1 MYLKAV
7 CPACH
12 IELIHNID
20 IYNRGGEGV
29 SAMASIEETWV
40 LREFVSARVLEISS
54 MLPVSLKHVSK
65 LLRREGL
72 GNLAEEIIEEVKVN
86 AGAYEQKGILRSA

>member
-1 MYLKAV
+1 MYLRAV
-7 CPACH
+7 CPVCQT
-12 IELIHNID
+12 ELIHNID
-20 IYNRGGEGV
+20 IYNGVGEGIL
-29 SAMASIEETWV
+29 AMGSINETWV

-65 LLRREGL
+65 LLKREGL
-72 GNLAEEIIEEVKVN
+72 GNLAEEIIEEVKVY

>member
-1 MYLKAV
+1 
-7 CPACH
+7 
-12 IELIHNID
+12 
-20 IYNRGGEGV
+20 
-29 SAMASIEETWV
+29 
-40 LREFVSARVLEISS
+40 
-54 MLPVSLKHVSK
+54 MLPVSLKRVSK